1 MNEFEEKFTMAT
13 LLFAKSLQRVMES
26 NEFSISVTKRYEEN
40 PNIAIEDL
48 QKEIAVTAI
57 DGLSKEYKIGGENN
71 E

>member
-1 MNEFEEKFTMAT
+1 MAT

-26 NEFSISVTKRYEEN
+26 NEFSISVAKRYEEN
-40 PNIAIEDL
+40 PNIAIEGL
-48 QKEIAVTAI
+48 QKEISVAAI